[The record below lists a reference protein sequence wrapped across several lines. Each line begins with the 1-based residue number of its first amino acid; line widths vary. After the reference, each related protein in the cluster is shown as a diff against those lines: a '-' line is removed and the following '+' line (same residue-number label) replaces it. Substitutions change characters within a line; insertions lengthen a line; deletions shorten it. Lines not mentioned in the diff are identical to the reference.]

1 MTNCKYK
8 LRKLSVGLV
17 SVGTMLIAPTVLGQ
31 EVSAS
36 SSTESSTTTANTGTG
51 TASGMTATTP
61 SATTDTGEAAGS
73 GARSEANGASSVVSS
88 EESQSSGTTPASP
101 QAQTA
106 PAATSTSSASSSNE
120 KTPKTATTT
129 TSSTPVAST
138 SNNSNKVTSTEA
150 ETQTMDV
157 ERYTVDKE
165 NSKLNIKD
173 GKTPKTRSSVNKD
186 TKLIRNRDD
195 KQRDIVDVTRTV
207 KTNED
212 GTIDVTVTVKP
223 KQIDEGADV
232 MALLDVSQ
240 KMTKENFDKAK
251 EQIKKMVTTLT
262 GEPTDGKE
270 NHNRRNSV
278 RLMTFYRKVNEPIE
292 LTAENVDKTLDE
304 VWKKAK
310 EDWDWGVDLQGAIH
324 KAREIFNKEKE
335 KKSGKRQ
342 HIVLFS
348 QGESTFS
355 YDIKN
360 KSDITKTKITEKV
373 TTSSPLFPWLPIFN
387 HTNRK
392 AEIIGDLE
400 KVLDMAEKVGISLP
414 SSLKLAVK
422 ALGLTNSA
430 IGSILGKGLT
440 EYLGLTEYS
449 SDNLDGGGF
458 DYSKRVGEGYY
469 YHSFSDRKYENTMPL
484 EEAIRT
490 ALASNFPKLTDNW
503 FFDILNSF
511 VNKDT
516 VEKAKL
522 DVIMKVLNSIFYK
535 REYRYYNH
543 NLSAIAEA
551 KMAQQE
557 GITFYS
563 VDVTDLNSAS
573 KRVRRQA
580 AVRKGTKE
588 EENKKNEE
596 ERNTKFDTYL
606 KKMSEGNNFLSN
618 VEERD
623 KFKDTLTELTIK
635 DEFTDKVT
643 VEKDS
648 WSKSITDGLKNS
660 NNNNVKHQQA
670 NTSTWSFFSSSK
682 ESLTWIISKEQL
694 KEAFEKNGSLTFKY
708 KLRVNKDKLLDKDK
722 KRTKRDTPTENKT
735 SVTAD
740 IISNTVDYKINNQE
754 VKGNKL
760 DAVKL
765 TYTKETVPVPGQ
777 KPAEDERSPQA
788 TEPANPSKEDSST
801 DASQGSH
808 DSENPATDSPSQP
821 QAPDQGNHQSQVPN
835 AKPQTD
841 KTDTPNAPAI
851 PQDTPK
857 APEAGGQSGPAGNTE
872 EKAPDSG
879 PKESDQSS
887 SKESPSV
894 GEDTTPNQPDVLVG
908 GQSEPI
914 DITEDTITDAPPT
927 VSGHNAS
934 TQPQSVVEDTAPQR
948 PDVLVGG
955 QSEPIDITQD
965 TQPGMSGSN
974 DATVINE
981 DTKPKRVFHFDNKEP
996 QASEKAAE
1004 QKLAPHDS
1012 HTTPQASD
1020 DTAAPHLPASG
1031 DKPEKVFALAALT
1044 MVAAAGLLSK
1054 KRRNTDKN

>member
-392 AEIIGDLE
+392 AEIIG
-400 KVLDMAEKVGISLP
+400 VLDMAEKVGISLP

-765 TYTKETVPVPGQ
+765 TYTKETVPVPDVEGEVVPIPE
-777 KPAEDERSPQA
+777 KPLV
-788 TEPANPSKEDSST
+788 EPM
-801 DASQGSH
+801 
-808 DSENPATDSPSQP
+808 
-821 QAPDQGNHQSQVPN
+821 
-835 AKPQTD
+835 
-841 KTDTPNAPAI
+841 TPLYPAI
-851 PQDTPK
+851 PNYPTPQLPK
-857 APEAGGQSGPAGNTE
+857 DEDLEISGGHGPIV
-872 EKAPDSG
+872 DI
-879 PKESDQSS
+879 
-887 SKESPSV
+887 V
-894 GEDTTPNQPDVLVG
+894 EDTGTGVEG
-908 GQSEPI
+908 GAQNGVVSTQENKDPI
-914 DITEDTITDAPPT
+914 VDITEDTQPGMSGSNDAT
-927 VSGHNAS
+927 V
-934 TQPQSVVEDTAPQR
+934 VEEDTAPKR

-955 QSEPIDITQD
+955 QSDPIDITED

-974 DATVINE
+974 DATVIEE
-981 DTKPKRVFHFDNKEP
+981 DTKPKRFFHFDNEP
-996 QASEKAAE
+996 QAPEKPKEQPSLSLPQAPVYKAA
-1004 QKLAPHDS
+1004 H
-1012 HTTPQASD
+1012 
-1020 DTAAPHLPASG
+1020 HLPASG
-1031 DKPEKVFALAALT
+1031 DKREASFTIVALT
-1044 MVAAAGLLSK
+1044 IIGAAGLLSK
-1054 KRRNTDKN
+1054 KRRDTEEN